1 MADESHLAS
10 LAAIE
15 LLADLGQ
22 ERRRALE
29 ERCVWRH
36 AVKGDQIVGRWD
48 EGRDVLFIVTGA
60 VEVVNYV
67 SGLKISHDTVGA
79 GGYVGEIAALD
90 GEERSAII
98 VTANECVVASVAPE
112 VFRELLR
119 DNPAIAE
126 KVLVRLAGM
135 VRQCNL
141 RIKVLSA
148 PKLGA

>member
-1 MADESHLAS
+1 M
-10 LAAIE
+10 
-15 LLADLGQ
+15 
-22 ERRRALE
+22 ALE
-29 ERCVWRH
+29 DRCVWRQ
-36 AVKGDQIVGRWD
+36 AAKGDKIVDRWD
-48 EGRDVLFIVTGA
+48 EGRDVLFIATGA

-67 SGLKISHDTVGA
+67 SGLKISHDIIGA

-98 VTANECVVASVAPE
+98 VATNECVVARMAPE

-126 KVLVRLAGM
+126 KVLVRLARI

-141 RIKVLSA
+141 RIKILSA
-148 PKLGA
+148 PQLGA

>member
-1 MADESHLAS
+1 MADESHLVS

-22 ERRRALE
+22 ERRKALE
-29 ERCVWRH
+29 DRCVWRQ
-36 AVKGDQIVGRWD
+36 AVKGDKIVDRRD
-48 EGRDVLFIVTGA
+48 EGRDVLFIATGA

-67 SGLKISHDTVGA
+67 SGLKISHDTIGA
-79 GGYVGEIAALD
+79 GGCVGKIAALD

-98 VTANECVVASVAPE
+98 VAANECVVASVAPE
-112 VFRELLR
+112 VPRELLR

-126 KVLVRLAGM
+126 KVLVRPACM

-148 PKLGA
+148 PKLEA